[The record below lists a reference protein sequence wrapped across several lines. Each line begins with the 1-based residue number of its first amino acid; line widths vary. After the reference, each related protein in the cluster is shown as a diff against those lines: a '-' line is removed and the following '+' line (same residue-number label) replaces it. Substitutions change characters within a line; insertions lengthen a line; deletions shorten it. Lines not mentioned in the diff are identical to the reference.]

1 MDDRDE
7 KGRFIEGNKS
17 KGARPKGSLSIKDT
31 MRKYLDMKVKDIDP
45 ALVQQIAGKSKEFS
59 KKYGNKTL
67 REAMVIAYARKALA
81 GDWTYLEHLEGKAP
95 QIMTAEVTNKN
106 IDMNEQPMS
115 DDEFTNLKNRL
126 RELKKL

>member
-1 MDDRDE
+1 MFE
-7 KGRFIEGNKS
+7 KGNTYGFKKGESGNPD
-17 KGARPKGSLSIKDT
+17 GRPKGSLSIKDT

-67 REAMVIAYARKALA
+67 RDAMVIAYARKALA

-95 QIMTAEVTNKN
+95 QSIN
-106 IDMNEQPMS
+106 IGGQEDNPIKIEIEYVDSEPE
-115 DDEFTNLKNRL
+115 DAD
-126 RELKKL
+126 KKD

>member
-1 MDDRDE
+1 MPFE
-7 KGRFIEGNKS
+7 KDNPYRFKKGEVTNPEG
-17 KGARPKGSLSIKDT
+17 RPKGSLSIKDT

-95 QIMTAEVTNKN
+95 QTLNVGGTDNPIEIN
-106 IDMNEQPMS
+106 IKHVKPDSN
-115 DDEFTNLKNRL
+115 D
-126 RELKKL
+126 

>member
-1 MDDRDE
+1 MPFE
-7 KGRFIEGNKS
+7 KGNPYRFEEGNK
-17 KGARPKGSLSIKDT
+17 GGGRPKGSLSIKDT

-95 QIMTAEVTNKN
+95 QSINIGGQEGNPIQSTLTILNASEIINNKPKN
-106 IDMNEQPMS
+106 LDE
-115 DDEFTNLKNRL
+115 DD
-126 RELKKL
+126 

>member
-1 MDDRDE
+1 MFE
-7 KGRFIEGNKS
+7 KGNTYGFKKGESGNPD
-17 KGARPKGSLSIKDT
+17 GRPKGALSIKDT

-95 QIMTAEVTNKN
+95 QTLNVGGQEGNPIEINIRHVKPDNK
-106 IDMNEQPMS
+106 
-115 DDEFTNLKNRL
+115 DD
-126 RELKKL
+126 